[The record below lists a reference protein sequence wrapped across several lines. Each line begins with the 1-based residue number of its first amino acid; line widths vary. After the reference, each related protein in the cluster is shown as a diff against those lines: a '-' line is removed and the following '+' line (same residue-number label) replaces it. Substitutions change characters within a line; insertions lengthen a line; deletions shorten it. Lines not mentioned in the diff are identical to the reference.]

1 LPSTSKVTWNA
12 AIFYELEPVEVRLAA
27 GYVGQNLFA
36 FGSTTGNSTDVYSR
50 HRTTLDLGTSYA
62 IAHEIKVYFDA
73 KNLLNTPLE
82 FTEGRSDSR
91 PIQREFYDI
100 TLLAGVRLSF

>member
-1 LPSTSKVTWNA
+1 MGSVKRAILRCCRKRPLREKKNVVSTIGNA
-12 AIFYELEPVEVRLAA
+12 
-27 GYVGQNLFA
+27 
-36 FGSTTGNSTDVYSR
+36 TDVYSR
-50 HRTTLDLGTSYA
+50 HRLTLDLGTSYA
-62 IAHEIKVYFDA
+62 IRHEVRIYFDA

-82 FTEGRSDSR
+82 FTEGTSDSR